1 MAGQPDKVKKRCFT
15 DGNGGAKRHNAQEYL
30 IFHRSSWR
38 IASDNILRD
47 NGIKMT
53 TGSRHALNWTSI
65 LVAIPVGFAASLV
78 TLLFRL
84 TIELINSL
92 MFGTDKDITQAVQV
106 YPWYYWPLIVGAGGV
121 IAGFFLRYATAIEQ
135 KETVRTDYLEVINA
149 RLDAVPTKTSL
160 FRALSSLASISSGA
174 SIGKEG
180 PMVQLSA
187 LCGSLMGRFCFQ
199 RLNLRNSDVVAMAA
213 AAGLSSVYH
222 APLASAIFV
231 AEIAFGISALQRV
244 IPLIIS
250 SGVAVLTMWAL
261 GYRSAIY
268 TLTSAQFELT
278 PVNMLLTVALGLLA
292 GLAGGVF
299 IWLIN
304 QSKARFG
311 KIKSLPLRL
320 GLGGLLVGSMAT
332 GSSNILGNGYEVIV
346 TIMAGGF
353 LIKGLVILL
362 VLKMVAT
369 AISVGSSAVGGL
381 FTPSLLIG
389 AIVGVLLASLAS
401 LAGLP
406 VSHAVIFAAIGM
418 GAVLA
423 SVSQA
428 PLMAMLMVL
437 EMTLNSSL
445 LFPTMIACVLA
456 TMTAYRLQ
464 LASTYPLI
472 KNHFSRSDAKFEFD
486 NGIISQF
493 IVSGAALRPED
504 SVGKALAVS
513 SLKRERFVYVVSEE
527 GEFLGATSIHD
538 ISRKVLDKEITLN
551 SPVSGVMDTA
561 FPTIYEN
568 QTITEGWEAFAAIT
582 LERLP
587 VLNNP
592 QERKYLGALTKTS
605 LIQKAK
611 AFL

>member
-1 MAGQPDKVKKRCFT
+1 
-15 DGNGGAKRHNAQEYL
+15 
-30 IFHRSSWR
+30 
-38 IASDNILRD
+38 
-47 NGIKMT
+47 MT
-53 TGSRHALNWTSI
+53 TGSKHALNWTSI
-65 LVAIPVGFAASLV
+65 LVAIPVGLVATLV
-78 TLLFRL
+78 TLGFRHA
-84 TIELINSL
+84 IELINTAV
-92 MFGTDKDITQAVQV
+92 FGTQQDVTQAIGV
-106 YPWYYWPLIVGAGGV
+106 YAWYFWPLIVGIGGL

-160 FRALSSLASISSGA
+160 FRALSSIASISSGA

-187 LCGSLMGRFCFQ
+187 LSGSLMGRLCF
-199 RLNLRNSDVVAMAA
+199 RNLALKNSDIVAMAA

-231 AEIAFGISALQRV
+231 AEIAFGISALQRL

-250 SGVAVLTMWAL
+250 SGVAVLTMWTL

-268 TLTSAQFELT
+268 PFSHARFDLT
-278 PVNMLLTVALGLLA
+278 PGTILLTILLGLLA
-292 GLAGGVF
+292 GLVGWSM

-304 QSKARFG
+304 QSRQRFG
-311 KIKSLPLRL
+311 RIKSLPLRL
-320 GLGGLLVGSMAT
+320 GLGGAIVGAMAIAST
-332 GSSNILGNGYEVIV
+332 NILGNGYEVIV
-346 TIMAGGF
+346 QIMAGSF
-353 LIKGLVILL
+353 VLKGLIILL
-362 VLKMVAT
+362 ALKMLAT
-369 AISVGSSAVGGL
+369 AVSVGSNAVGGL

-389 AIVGVLLASLAS
+389 AVLGVVVATLAN
-401 LAGLP
+401 LAGWP
-406 VSHAVIFAAIGM
+406 VSNTLVFAAVGM

-456 TMTAYRLQ
+456 TMTVYRLQ
-464 LASTYPLI
+464 SGSTYPVI
-472 KNHFSRSDAKFEFD
+472 KNHFSRSDAKFDFD

-504 SVGKALAVS
+504 TVGKALAVS
-513 SLKRERFVYVVSEE
+513 SLKRERFVYVINDTGKFMGAVSV
-527 GEFLGATSIHD
+527 HD
-538 ISRKVLDKEITLN
+538 ISRKVLDKEITLD
-551 SPVSGVMDTA
+551 SPVSCVMDDS
-561 FPTIYEN
+561 FPYIFEN
-568 QTITEGWEAFAAIT
+568 QTITEGWEAFARVT

-592 QERKYLGALTKTS
+592 LEKKYLGALTKTS

-611 AFL
+611 DFL

>member
-1 MAGQPDKVKKRCFT
+1 
-15 DGNGGAKRHNAQEYL
+15 
-30 IFHRSSWR
+30 
-38 IASDNILRD
+38 
-47 NGIKMT
+47 MT
-53 TGSRHALNWTSI
+53 TGSKHALNWTSI
-65 LVAIPVGFAASLV
+65 LVAIPVGLVASLV
-78 TLLFRL
+78 TLGFRGV
-84 TIELINSL
+84 IELLNSL
-92 MFGTDKDITQAVQV
+92 VFGSRQDVTQAIGV
-106 YPWYYWPLIVGAGGV
+106 YPWYLWPLVVGIGGV

-160 FRALSSLASISSGA
+160 FRAISSIASISSGA

-187 LCGSLMGRFCFQ
+187 LSGSLMGRLLFRHFQ
-199 RLNLRNSDVVAMAA
+199 LKNSDVVAMAA

-231 AEIAFGISALQRV
+231 AEIAFGISALQRL

-250 SGVAVLTMWAL
+250 SGVAVLTMWTL

-268 TLTSAQFELT
+268 PFSHAQFEIT
-278 PVNMLLTVALGLLA
+278 AGNILLTVAIGLLA
-292 GLAGGVF
+292 GLVGFVM
-299 IWLIN
+299 IWLIG
-304 QSKARFG
+304 QSRQRFG
-311 KIKSLPLRL
+311 RVKSLPLRL
-320 GLGGLLVGSMAT
+320 GLGGLLVGIIAIAT
-332 GSSNILGNGYEVIV
+332 PDILGNGYEVIV
-346 TIMAGGF
+346 DIMAGGF
-353 LIKGLVILL
+353 LLKGLIVLL
-362 VLKMVAT
+362 LLKMVAT
-369 AISVGSSAVGGL
+369 AVSVGSNAVGGL

-389 AIVGVLLASLAS
+389 AVLGVLVAT
-401 LAGLP
+401 LAGLAGWP
-406 VSHAVIFAAIGM
+406 VSSTVIFAAVGM

-456 TMTAYRLQ
+456 SMTVYRLQ
-464 LASTYPLI
+464 SNSTYPVI
-472 KNHFSRSDAKFEFD
+472 KNHFSRSDAKFDFD

-493 IVSGAALRPED
+493 IVSGAALKPED

-513 SLKRERFVYVVSEE
+513 SLKRERFVYVIDET
-527 GEFLGATSIHD
+527 GQFMGAVSIHD
-538 ISRKVLDKEITLN
+538 ISRRVLDKEITLD
-551 SPVSGVMDTA
+551 SPVSCVMDEA
-561 FPTIYEN
+561 FPFIFEN
-568 QTITEGWEAFAAIT
+568 QTITEGWEAFARVT

-587 VLNNP
+587 VLNNAI
-592 QERKYLGALTKTS
+592 EKKYLGALTKTS

-611 AFL
+611 DFL